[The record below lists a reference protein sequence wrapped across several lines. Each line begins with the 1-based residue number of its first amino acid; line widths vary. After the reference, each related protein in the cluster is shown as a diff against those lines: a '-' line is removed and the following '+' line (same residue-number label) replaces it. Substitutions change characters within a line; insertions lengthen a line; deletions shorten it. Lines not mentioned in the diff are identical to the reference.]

1 MPEVIFEINRD
12 LNVPMAQQS
21 VPGHNRWH
29 PDIPPANT
37 VRPGSTYRIECK
49 DWTDNQV
56 RNSDDADDIRD
67 MNLDPCHVL
76 SGPFAIEGAEPGDI
90 LVVDIVDIGPFDEQP
105 WGYTGIFS
113 KENGGGFLTDF
124 SPQASKA
131 IWDFDGIWTSSRHVP
146 GVRFIGNSHPG
157 LFGCAPSADLLA
169 EWNRREQ
176 ALIDLNPDRVTGD
189 IPAHGGETP
198 GTPQVPALALPPLP
212 KDALLGRL
220 SGANFERAAAEACR
234 TIPPREHGGNV
245 DIKDLGV
252 GSRVYMPVFV
262 PGGLFSIGD
271 LHFAQGD
278 GEITFCGAIEMPGF
292 IDLHFD
298 LIKGGMDRYKTNMP
312 FFKPGRVGPNYS
324 EFLTFEGI
332 SVEDG
337 RNYYM
342 NATVAYRQACLN
354 AINYLMPAMDWS
366 FEQAYLF
373 LGAAPIDGR
382 IGGVVD
388 IPNSAVSL
396 SIPLSIFDRNLL
408 PEGAGGGR
416 DLVAD

>member
-1 MPEVIFEINRD
+1 MPDVIFEVDRD
-12 LNVPMAQQS
+12 LSVSMRDQR

-29 PDIPPANT
+29 PDIPPAAT
-37 VRPGSTYRIECK
+37 IKPGASYRIECK

-56 RNSDDADDIRD
+56 RNDDSADDIRD
-67 MNLDPCHVL
+67 MNIDPCHML
-76 SGPFAIEGAEPGDI
+76 SGPFAIEGAEPGDL
-90 LVVDIVDIGPFDEQP
+90 LVVDILDLGPFAEQS
-105 WGYTGIFS
+105 WGYTGIFA
-113 KENGGGFLTDF
+113 KDNGGGFLTDY
-124 SPQASKA
+124 SPAAAKA
-131 IWDFDGIWTSSRHVP
+131 IWDFDGIWASSRHVP

-157 LFGCAPSADLLA
+157 LFGCAPSPSLLA

-176 ALIDLNPDRVTGD
+176 ALIHQNPDRVTGD
-189 IPAHGGETP
+189 VPALGAA
-198 GTPQVPALALPPLP
+198 GTAQIPALALPPLANH
-212 KDALLGRL
+212 ALLGTL
-220 SGANFERAAAEACR
+220 SGPALARAAAEACR

-252 GSRVYMPVFV
+252 GSRVFMPVFV
-262 PGGLFSIGD
+262 PGGLFSVGD

-298 LIKGGMDRYKTNMP
+298 LIKGGMNRYKTTMP
-312 FFKPGRVGPNYS
+312 FFKPGRVGPHYS

-337 RNYYM
+337 RNYYL
-342 NATVAYRQACLN
+342 NATVAFRQACLN
-354 AINYLMPAMDWS
+354 AISYLMPAMGWT
-366 FEQAYLF
+366 FEQAYLL
-373 LGAAPIDGR
+373 LGAAPVEAR

-396 SIPLSIFDRNLL
+396 SIPLSIFDRDIL
-408 PEGAGGGR
+408 PVR
-416 DLVAD
+416 

>member
-12 LNVPMAQQS
+12 LSVPMRKQA

-29 PDIPPANT
+29 PDIPPAA
-37 VRPGSTYRIECK
+37 VIRPGGSYRIECK
-49 DWTDNQV
+49 DWTDNQI
-56 RNSDDADDIRD
+56 RNDDSADDIRD
-67 MNLDPCHVL
+67 MNIDPCHVL
-76 SGPFAIEGAEPGDI
+76 SGPFAIEGAEPGDL
-90 LVVDIVDIGPFDEQP
+90 LVVDIVNIGPFQEQP
-105 WGYTGIFS
+105 WGYTGIFA
-113 KENGGGFLTDF
+113 KENGGGFLTDY
-124 SPQASKA
+124 SPGASKA
-131 IWDFDGIWTSSRHVP
+131 IWDLDGVWASSRHLP
-146 GVRFIGNSHPG
+146 GTRFIGNSHPG
-157 LFGCAPSADLLA
+157 LFGCAPSPDLLA

-189 IPAHGGETP
+189 VAPNPGEVP
-198 GTPQVPALALPPLP
+198 GAPQVPALALPPLASG
-212 KDALLGRL
+212 ALLGTL
-220 SGANFERAAAEACR
+220 SGSEFDRAAAEACR

-252 GSRVYMPVFV
+252 GSRVFMPVYV
-262 PGGLFSIGD
+262 PGGLFSVGD

-292 IDLHFD
+292 IDLHFEV
-298 LIKGGMDRYKTNMP
+298 IKAGMARYQTNMP

-332 SVEDG
+332 SVENG

-342 NATVAYRQACLN
+342 DLTVAYRQACLN
-354 AINYLMPAMDWS
+354 AINYLMPAMGWT

-373 LGAAPIDGR
+373 LGAAPVEGR

-388 IPNSAVSL
+388 IPNAAVSL
-396 SIPLSIFDRNLL
+396 SIPLSILDRNIL
-408 PEGAGGGR
+408 PSEADTG
-416 DLVAD
+416 LVAE